1 MPDIK
6 HMALLITSRL
16 PLRRAVAIEVIVL
29 MVGGALVLPG
39 GEDLYRFYLPIAQGE
54 HGYNPWFASWIL
66 FPIQF
71 IPLRYLWAAWVLF
84 TGVVVFWATERLH
97 TNSAIVLLAFPMMG
111 QMWLGQTDAILLLG
125 LLLALLSP
133 NPYLRGVGL
142 VLAAIKPQVTGPAIL
157 VLLWCDQ
164 KRWKTLIV
172 PALVFL
178 LSLLVWGTDWPL
190 RWWLSRDIYA
200 PLPVWGYAALFPY
213 GLIAF
218 SAIFLVNDVRKKVT
232 AALLATALSVPAF
245 GVYSHVAFMVFISPW
260 WALPLSYAWAVAY
273 PWHGNTALRFA
284 GTLPLGLLMYL
295 LWPVLK
301 EYWPKMKARF
311 LPSSL
316 VKQETDVSRN
326 E

>member
-1 MPDIK
+1 MSDIK
-6 HMALLITSRL
+6 QKVSVWRSRL
-16 PLRRAVAIEVIVL
+16 PLKRAVAIEVIVL

-71 IPLRYLWAAWVLF
+71 VPIRYLWAVWVLF
-84 TGVVVFWATERLH
+84 TGAVVFWATQRLH
-97 TNSAIVLLAFPMMG
+97 TNSAFVLLAFPMMS
-111 QMWLGQTDAILLLG
+111 QMWLGQTDALLILG

-133 NPYLRGVGL
+133 SPYLRGVGL
-142 VLAAIKPQVTGPAIL
+142 LLAAIKPHVTGPAIL

-164 KRWKTLIV
+164 ARWKTLIV
-172 PALVFL
+172 PTGVLL
-178 LSLLVWGTDWPL
+178 LSLAVWGIDWPL

-200 PLPVWGYAALFPY
+200 PLPVWGYAAIFPY

-218 SAIFLVNDVRKKVT
+218 LAIFLVKDVRKKVT

-245 GVYSHVAFMVFISPW
+245 GVYSYVVFMVFISPW

-273 PWHGNTALRFA
+273 PWYGNTALRFA
-284 GTLPLGLLMYL
+284 WTLPLGLLIYL
-295 LWPVLK
+295 LRPAFK
-301 EYWPKMKARF
+301 DYWPKIKAGF
-311 LPSSL
+311 
-316 VKQETDVSRN
+316 SRN
-326 E
+326 DAASQLTGIGDE